1 MKKINLRGKT
11 MKLNQIKKMYKYS
24 LESKHFEV
32 EVLLDYYKEIYNEW
46 DGAPLRKRDLDPD
59 LVDYLDSALDDIPL
73 KYDID
78 LLLVLPKAKKDKAL
92 EDIVKTVIHNYY
104 KYLVQLRKKE
114 INKLYKKALIFTILG
129 FSFLTSSFY
138 LREFTL
144 FSLEIIT
151 EGLIIGG
158 WVFLW
163 EALSKVA
170 FESADYKEMVKQYKR
185 YVKAN
190 ITYEYR

>member
-1 MKKINLRGKT
+1 
-11 MKLNQIKKMYKYS
+11 
-24 LESKHFEV
+24 
-32 EVLLDYYKEIYNEW
+32 
-46 DGAPLRKRDLDPD
+46 
-59 LVDYLDSALDDIPL
+59 
-73 KYDID
+73 
-78 LLLVLPKAKKDKAL
+78 
-92 EDIVKTVIHNYY
+92 
-104 KYLVQLRKKE
+104 LVQLRKKE